1 LRQESTGVR
10 GRHQRESFHGWC
22 LTSSRAVD
30 LIDAVLSE
38 DELQRMIEQA
48 VQDARTDHAIDVER
62 LQQENERLRA
72 EVARWKACARGAVA
86 AQRKLIDRFGDED
99 DEDDEE

>member
-1 LRQESTGVR
+1 
-10 GRHQRESFHGWC
+10 
-22 LTSSRAVD
+22 
-30 LIDAVLSE
+30 
-38 DELQRMIEQA
+38 MIEQA
-48 VQDARTDHAIDVER
+48 VQDARTDHAIDVERLQQENER

>member
-1 LRQESTGVR
+1 
-10 GRHQRESFHGWC
+10 
-22 LTSSRAVD
+22 
-30 LIDAVLSE
+30 
-38 DELQRMIEQA
+38 MIEQA

-86 AQRKLIDRFGDED
+86 ADAAAQRELIDRFGGEEDEDHEDHEDGEDGEDEDGEDEDED
-99 DEDDEE
+99 DGDDEE

>member
-1 LRQESTGVR
+1 
-10 GRHQRESFHGWC
+10 
-22 LTSSRAVD
+22 
-30 LIDAVLSE
+30 LIGAVLSR
-38 DELQRMIEQA
+38 DGLQRMIEQA

-72 EVARWKACARGAVA
+72 EVTRWKACARGAVA
-86 AQRKLIDRFGDED
+86 AQRTSAAAQRELIDRFGGED